1 MAKKRV
7 GYNWKARQQVKK
19 LRKDSTQETDSMD
32 KNEVEDTNYEV
43 IPEKQTDINME
54 KREHKSQ
61 RRKLSA
67 RERKR
72 LQRVV
77 EIKRKKSQAS

>member
-1 MAKKRV
+1 MAKKRL
-7 GYNWKARQQVKK
+7 GYNRQHAKK
-19 LRKDSTQETDSMD
+19 LRKDSTRERDSTD

-43 IPEKQTDINME
+43 IPEKQIEINTE